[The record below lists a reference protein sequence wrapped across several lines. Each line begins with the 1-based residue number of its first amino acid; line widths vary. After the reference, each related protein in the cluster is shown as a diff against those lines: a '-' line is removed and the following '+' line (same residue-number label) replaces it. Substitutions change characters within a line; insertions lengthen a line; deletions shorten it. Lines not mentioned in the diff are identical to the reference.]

1 MGDIDIAVAGCGI
14 AGLAAALLLRRQ
26 GHAVT
31 LYERF
36 EGPRPLGSGLMIQPT
51 GLAVLAEL
59 GLAEDMLAHSAAIA
73 RLYGC
78 NTHGETVLDARYA
91 DLAARGVLGLGIH
104 RASLFGALHDA
115 VLAAGIPILSGRE
128 VVGTELSASGRHL
141 LFADADPSPTHD
153 LVIDA
158 LGVAS
163 PLVPA
168 ANGWLPFGALWA
180 TLPWPEGGPFRTD
193 WLEQRYERARKMAG
207 VLPTGPRR
215 GSSRN
220 ELALFWSLRA
230 DAFERWRDAG
240 LAAWKDEFLAL
251 WPECAELLEQVT
263 DPAQLTFARYA
274 HRTHRRP
281 VAERLIHIGDAWHS
295 ASPQLGQGANMA
307 LLDAWAL
314 AEALGG
320 EGRLDA
326 RLAVAA
332 ALRRSHVRLYQWLT
346 ALFTPAYQSD
356 SVWPALIRDVVL
368 APLSRVPPGPRVQ
381 ANMVAGLTGN
391 PFGKLGLAMPGY
403 PSAIRADPR

>member
-1 MGDIDIAVAGCGI
+1 MGDLDIAVAGCGI
-14 AGLAAALLLRRQ
+14 AGLAAALLLQRQ

-36 EGPRPLGSGLMIQPT
+36 QEPRPLGSGLMIQPT

-59 GLAEDMLAHSAAIA
+59 ELAEEIFAHSAPIA

-91 DLAARGVLGLGIH
+91 DLAAPGVFGLGIH

-115 VLAAGIPILSGRE
+115 VLAAGIAIRTGRE
-128 VVGTELSASGRHL
+128 VVGTELSVSARLL
-141 LFADADPSPTHD
+141 LFTDGDPSPAHD
-153 LVIDA
+153 LVVDA

-163 PLVPA
+163 PLVPDG
-168 ANGWLPFGALWA
+168 NGWLPYGALWT
-180 TLPWPEGGPFRTD
+180 TLAWPDDGPFRAD

-207 VLPTGPRR
+207 VLPTGSRR
-215 GSSRN
+215 GSGRN

-240 LAAWKDEFLAL
+240 LAAWRDEFLAL
-251 WPECAELLEQVT
+251 WPECAELLERVT
-263 DPAQLTFARYA
+263 DPAQLTFARYV
-274 HRTHRRP
+274 HRTHQAP

-307 LLDAWAL
+307 MLDAWAL
-314 AEALGG
+314 AKGLGS
-320 EGRLDA
+320 EGPLDA
-326 RLAVAA
+326 RLAAAA
-332 ALRRSHVRLYQWLT
+332 ALRRSHVRLYQRLT

-356 SVWPALIRDVVL
+356 SVWPALIRDLVM

-381 ANMVAGLTGN
+381 ANMVAGFTGDPLRN
-391 PFGKLGLAMPGY
+391 LGLPIPAY
-403 PSAIRADPR
+403 PSAIVADPR